1 MHPALFL
8 LQLIRDRSQIDPTT
22 FEAAMV
28 DLKARFDNSTGKIGT
43 FLRSPY
49 VLVVLGFFY
58 PMIKKGFDGLLNRW
72 IGDQDG
78 DGDADLN
85 DLILRLASKQLAKK
99 GIELP
104 AHLFEHE

>member
-8 LQLIRDRSQIDPTT
+8 LQLLRDRAQIDPAI
-22 FEAAMV
+22 FQQAMD

-49 VLVVLGFFY
+49 VLLLLPVLY
-58 PMIKKGFDGLLNRW
+58 PLIKKGFDSLLNRW

-104 AHLFEHE
+104 AHLFDHE